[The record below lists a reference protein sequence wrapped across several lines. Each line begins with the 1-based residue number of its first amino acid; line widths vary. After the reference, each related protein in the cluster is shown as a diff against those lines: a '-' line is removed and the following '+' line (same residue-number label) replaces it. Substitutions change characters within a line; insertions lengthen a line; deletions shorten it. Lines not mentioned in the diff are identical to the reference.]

1 MKKRLGICGCTG
13 HVVKFGEMVNSFA
26 ESEIAVVWDYREERG
41 RKVAETLN
49 VPFEPDYEKVLDEYG
64 LDGVLVITENSHK
77 AELCIRAAEHGLSIF
92 VEKPMCVSL
101 KEAYAVRDAV
111 NRNGVK
117 FFMTDPFVRR
127 GLIKI
132 KEMMK
137 NGELGTVT
145 EAIFRICQ
153 NRPRYGTVLSGYI
166 TGRHHG

>member
-77 AELCIRAAEHGLSIF
+77 AAWSFHLCGETNVCIPER
-92 VEKPMCVSL
+92 SL
-101 KEAYAVRDAV
+101 CRKR
-111 NRNGVK
+111 
-117 FFMTDPFVRR
+117 
-127 GLIKI
+127 
-132 KEMMK
+132 
-137 NGELGTVT
+137 
-145 EAIFRICQ
+145 CC
-153 NRPRYGTVLSGYI
+153 
-166 TGRHHG
+166 